1 MILTP
6 DMIDHMRRYRR
17 IDARLER
24 ILLEQLGTEPY
35 PHSYTEQDIHE
46 QSRKMII
53 RYNESLAATRSRI
66 ESSMDN
72 TPENTKRSGGDILK
86 TVT

>member
-6 DMIDHMRRYRR
+6 VMIDQMRPYWP

-24 ILLEQLGTEPY
+24 MLLKQLGAEPY

-53 RYNESLAATRSRI
+53 RYNESSADTLPVHRI
-66 ESSMDN
+66 DAWL
-72 TPENTKRSGGDILK
+72 PRPKKRNDQEEIF
-86 TVT
+86 

>member
-6 DMIDHMRRYRR
+6 VIIDQMRRYMP

-24 ILLEQLGTEPY
+24 MLLKQLGKEPY

-46 QSRKMII
+46 QSRKMIN
-53 RYNESLAATRSRI
+53 RYNEGSAATKTAS
-66 ESSMDN
+66 
-72 TPENTKRSGGDILK
+72 KRLWSTRQKKRRDQEEIF
-86 TVT
+86 